1 MVQGGVPPEAALEVE
16 AIAAFADNYIW
27 ALHDGRV
34 AAVVDPG
41 DAQPVL
47 RFLKERG
54 LALGAIV
61 ITHHHG
67 DHVGGVRELLAAYP
81 ENPEGQPLQVIGPA
95 TESIP
100 CRTQAVREGDVVR
113 LAQPAATFQ
122 VIDVPGH
129 TSGHVAYVGHLQGNA
144 ASASLFCGD
153 TLFATGCGRLF
164 EGTPAQMRA
173 SLAKLAALAPD
184 TRVYCAHEYTASN
197 VRFARAVEPGNADL
211 AAWEDEVTALR
222 AEGRSTVPT
231 TVGHERAT
239 NPFMRSDEA
248 DVKQAVARHAGI
260 DADDAVAIF
269 AALREW
275 KNGFR

>member
-1 MVQGGVPPEAALEVE
+1 
-16 AIAAFADNYIW
+16 
-27 ALHDGRV
+27 
-34 AAVVDPG
+34 
-41 DAQPVL
+41 
-47 RFLKERG
+47 
-54 LALGAIV
+54 
-61 ITHHHG
+61 
-67 DHVGGVRELLAAYP
+67 
-81 ENPEGQPLQVIGPA
+81 
-95 TESIP
+95 
-100 CRTQAVREGDVVR
+100 
-113 LAQPAATFQ
+113 
-122 VIDVPGH
+122 VPGH

-239 NPFMRSDEA
+239 NPFMRSD
-248 DVKQAVARHAGI
+248 DVNVTQAVARHAGI
-260 DADDAVAIF
+260 DADDPVAVF
-269 AALREW
+269 AALRQW
-275 KNGFR
+275 KNDFR